1 VADKKIAPKAA
12 KATKSDKTA
21 ATRVEKKQSLKK
33 HKQMGK

>member
-12 KATKSDKTA
+12 AKTSAKSDKAA

-33 HKQMGK
+33 RKKR